1 MAPQARHFLALAPL
15 AACSGLFTV
24 WGLLQPRR
32 KEVALFQRIAGGG
45 ARSLAADDR

>member
-1 MAPQARHFLALAPL
+1 MGHARHFLSLAPL
-15 AACSGLFTV
+15 AACSYGLFAV
-24 WGLLQPRR
+24 WGLLQPRH